1 MGIKPPIGIKAG
13 WQPLR
18 SMYMC
23 SFWYCLNIGEISA
36 VAKVHLITK
45 IILIWIKAAYA
56 EYNFFAFFIT
66 VYLYLSRYTGLRILD
81 LGIKSGRLEKIVKPE
96 WVMFLLIIS
105 IYGKLHGGRNQ
116 FNLKNHTR
124 LV

>member
-1 MGIKPPIGIKAG
+1 MVSTDLDQFYVNFGVPMGIKPPIGIKAG

-45 IILIWIKAAYA
+45 IILIWIKAAYT
-56 EYNFFAFFIT
+56 EY
-66 VYLYLSRYTGLRILD
+66 
-81 LGIKSGRLEKIVKPE
+81 
-96 WVMFLLIIS
+96 
-105 IYGKLHGGRNQ
+105 
-116 FNLKNHTR
+116 
-124 LV
+124 